1 MPKQFPP
8 NSYFGRTMNQTKSI
22 NAANKALKSI
32 DPRTMN
38 PQLKSLLKRSGFLR

>member
-22 NAANKALKSI
+22 AAYNKAMKGI
-32 DPRTMN
+32 DTRTMD
-38 PQLKSLLKRSGFLR
+38 PKMKWVLRQTGFLK